1 MTLHCGHCAVG
12 LDFLCV
18 CWTVGGRRRR
28 GKTEGVIMD
37 FGGKL
42 FPFMS
47 SGRNRQPRGENVS
60 PSRAW
65 EDPPLF
71 LRDAMLWQVRGGGES
86 EG

>member
-1 MTLHCGHCAVG
+1 
-12 LDFLCV
+12 
-18 CWTVGGRRRR
+18 
-28 GKTEGVIMD
+28 MD
-37 FGGKL
+37 FGGQL

-71 LRDAMLWQVRGGGES
+71 LGGAMLWQVRGGGES